1 MRPSKNIKM
10 KHFIKSVLP
19 IFALSGMLLFS
30 SCSKDDSEEQ
40 LALDITIIEKY
51 ITDNG
56 LNAKSTSTGL
66 YYAID
71 YLGNGKYPNSNSQV
85 LIRYRGT
92 LVDGTLFDENWN
104 PPINFKL
111 NDVIQGWKQGI
122 PLFREGGIGM
132 LLIPSG
138 LGYGDKNVGNIPP
151 NSVLIF
157 EIELISVY

>member
-1 MRPSKNIKM
+1 M
-10 KHFIKSVLP
+10 KHFIKSSLLLFV
-19 IFALSGMLLFS
+19 LSGTLLTT
-30 SCSKDDSEEQ
+30 SCANDDYDKQ
-40 LALDITIIEKY
+40 LALDIEIIEKY
-51 ITDNG
+51 ISDNG
-56 LNAKSTSTGL
+56 LNANSTNTGL
-66 YYAID
+66 HYVID
-71 YLGNGKYPNSNSQV
+71 YLGNGKYPNSNSEV

-104 PPINFKL
+104 PPINFRL
-111 NDVIQGWKQGI
+111 NGVIEGWKQGI
-122 PLFREGGIGM
+122 PQFREGGTGM